1 MLETIVQVASI
12 AVVPVLSLIL
22 SIGLLAYKLFTIKYD
37 IYLERKTIVGFMIV
51 WILIF
56 TTLFGILLFLT
67 GGVNKFFFVENSFA
81 ITYDTVQY
89 GFGEK
94 YLVLVPT
101 FQFFNFMVIS
111 MLTGLVYSTML
122 TLPKICTRIPVETET
137 IESKSSKVEAGISTA
152 SAATSALAGVSV
164 CCTTSI
170 VSLLIPAVAS
180 VLAPVTPILLV
191 ISQFMLVYTTH
202 KTVFPRF
209 GVKFF

>member
-1 MLETIVQVASI
+1 MLETIVQVATI
-12 AVVPVLSLIL
+12 AAVPALSLIL

-37 IYLERKTIVGFMIV
+37 IYLERTTIVRFIIV

-89 GFGEK
+89 GFGGK